1 VSSLFATK
9 PDNLIRQGK
18 RENLCFKA
26 RFGRASRSAPELS
39 KRKGISQLALKPAQP
54 YAYDLRLL
62 MKAKTA
68 VGFIA
73 IP

>member
-1 VSSLFATK
+1 V
-9 PDNLIRQGK
+9 QQ
-18 RENLCFKA
+18 A
-26 RFGRASRSAPELS
+26 RFGRASLSAPELS
-39 KRKGISQLALKPAQP
+39 KRKGISQLKPAQP
-54 YAYDLRLL
+54 YAYELRLL